1 MSRIWKLQVYNAV
14 VISQLIYA
22 FDSLHL
28 TDTCKRKLDAFH
40 MRGLRYVFD
49 IPPAFISKI
58 SNKKVLE
65 MANKTLIKE
74 SLEALKPD
82 VFTQNMKD
90 RSLFKP
96 EDFKQIIPIT
106 ELIQKKQQS
115 LLGHLLRA
123 SEENPERKVTC
134 TEKAL
139 PRRANYRRIGGPR
152 QHWLEENMKAS
163 LLQNEEMEYESDN
176 EDHAT
181 IITSYAEQRL
191 I

>member
-1 MSRIWKLQVYNAV
+1 MYLTFPQHS
-14 VISQLIYA
+14 SQK
-22 FDSLHL
+22 FP
-28 TDTCKRKLDAFH
+28 T
-40 MRGLRYVFD
+40 
-49 IPPAFISKI
+49 
-58 SNKKVLE
+58 KVLE
-65 MANKTLIKE
+65 IANKTLLKE
-74 SLEALKPD
+74 GLEALKPD

-90 RSLFKP
+90 RNLFKP
-96 EDFKQIIPIT
+96 EDFKQIIPIS
-106 ELIQKKQQS
+106 ELIQKKQQA

-152 QHWLEENMKAS
+152 QHWFEENMKAS
-163 LLQNEEMEYESDN
+163 LLQNEGMEYESDN

-181 IITSYAEQRL
+181 IISSYAEQRL